1 MEGLLYSSHVP
12 YVYRIV
18 RLVLIDELG
27 IGDGLR
33 MIHLGVA
40 RLSEHVASYGIIL
53 GNNVK

>member
-1 MEGLLYSSHVP
+1 M
-12 YVYRIV
+12 

-27 IGDGLR
+27 ISDGLR

-40 RLSEHVASYGIIL
+40 RLSAMGRGFGEAEHVASYGIIL